1 MPSSTGRD
9 LPRTTV
15 GSIDARGRTMLT
27 RLAADARDSPHRLGT
42 LLVRHLRAPFGDDA
56 VVYVSDL
63 QQSRLVAYPRHGLST
78 PPDLDIDG
86 TVAGRCFRLS
96 SPQRGGSLHSTA
108 DVDLTGQPSRV
119 VTWWPLL
126 DGSERL
132 GVLGVELRAE
142 DADHPDVVGWLAE
155 LADATAGM
163 VMAGQRVSDTVTRL
177 RRTRDMD
184 IAAEI
189 QWALLPPL
197 TFEDAHQSISGALE
211 PAYSVAGDTFDYAV
225 EEGVTRFAILDAVGH
240 GLDSALLA
248 TLAVSAY
255 RNARRRGRSLTETA
269 QDVDADLER
278 VDRRHRFVTG
288 VLGEL
293 DVGTGVL
300 RWLNAGHIS
309 PVLLRGNRSAAEL
322 AAPPHHPLGLGLGGQ
337 QWVVQETRLEPGDRL
352 LLCTDG
358 VLDARS
364 PDGAFFGLDRLVDL
378 VRRQSA
384 SGMSAAEVLRSVV
397 HALLAHQQGRLQDDA
412 TIVLLQW
419 RPPAGDHRTPV

>member
-1 MPSSTGRD
+1 MPSDAQRDVAPTTG
-9 LPRTTV
+9 
-15 GSIDARGRTMLT
+15 GAIDAAGRQMLA
-27 RLAADARDSPHRLGT
+27 RLASDVRESPHRLGT
-42 LLVRHLRAPFGDDA
+42 LVLRHLRPPFGHDA
-56 VVYVSDL
+56 VVYLSDL
-63 QQSRLVAYPRHGLST
+63 QQSRLVAYPRQGRST

-96 SPQRGGSLHSTA
+96 APQRGGSLTGAA
-108 DVDLTGQPSRV
+108 DVDLTGESPSI

-126 DGSERL
+126 DGSERI
-132 GVLGVELRAE
+132 GVLGVALRSD

-211 PAYSVAGDTFDYAV
+211 PAYAVAGDTFDFSV
-225 EEGVTRFAILDAVGH
+225 EEGSTRFAILDAVGH

-255 RNARRRGRSLTETA
+255 RNARRRGRSLTQTA
-269 QDVDADLER
+269 QDVEADLER
-278 VDRRHRFVTG
+278 VDREHRFVTG

-300 RWLNAGHIS
+300 RWLNAGHIE
-309 PVLLRGNRSAAEL
+309 PVLIRGGTSAVL
-322 AAPPHHPLGLGLGGQ
+322 LAPPHHPLGLGLGGQ
-337 QWVVQETRLEPGDRL
+337 QWAVQEVHLEPGDQL

-364 PDGAFFGLDRLVDL
+364 PDGAFFGLRRVVDL
-378 VRRQSA
+378 VRGQAA
-384 SGMSAAEVLRSVV
+384 SGLSAAEVVRSVV
-397 HALLAHQQGRLQDDA
+397 QSLLEHQEDRLQDDA
-412 TIVLLQW
+412 TILLLQW
-419 RPPAGDHRTPV
+419 KPARREGSTPV